1 MRTAR
6 VFPSMHDLLG
16 YGTPRDGE
24 ASPSAT
30 ADDESPSVL
39 GYEIIAHLG
48 SGSLGDVKLG
58 VCPRTGERVAIKMVD
73 HAKASARQIEQ
84 SDNEVCALQAL
95 VGAPHCLQLKAADAR
110 TAVTPARG
118 APAREVFAL
127 VTEFAEYG
135 DLFELIDAGGA
146 FSEPAAK
153 AIMRQ
158 LVAGLRAFEG
168 RDVVAHRDLKPENLL
183 VRGDGRLVVADFNLS
198 AHANAD
204 AARTPE
210 RERRRRAAIHRD
222 ALLHSACGSRSYMA
236 PEVLSGADAYLGPP
250 ADVWSAAVVLFTLLV
265 GHPPFE
271 EASRRCWFFRKACA
285 EPGKAHLFWAA
296 HAQTAAAAAP
306 AAAGGVSDA
315 ARALLARA
323 LAAEPARRAT
333 LDELA
338 RDAWFDGGAPE
349 LTPAELHAE
358 FARRAALVPRIRG
371 VRDALAARKIGG
383 ESPRGVEDERY
394 AG

>member
-1 MRTAR
+1 M
-6 VFPSMHDLLG
+6 
-16 YGTPRDGE
+16 Y
-24 ASPSAT
+24 
-30 ADDESPSVL
+30 
-39 GYEIIAHLG
+39 
-48 SGSLGDVKLG
+48 K
-58 VCPRTGERVAIKMVD
+58 
-73 HAKASARQIEQ
+73 RQLR
-84 SDNEVCALQAL
+84 ALA
-95 VGAPHCLQLKAADAR
+95 GAPHCLQLKAADAR
-110 TAVTPARG
+110 TAETRPAAPRG
-118 APAREVFAL
+118 EPAREVFAL

-158 LVAGLRAFEG
+158 LIAGLRAFDG
-168 RDVVAHRDLKPENLL
+168 RGVVAHRDLKPENLL
-183 VRGDGRLVVADFNLS
+183 VRGDGELVVADFNLS
-198 AHANAD
+198 AHSNVD
-204 AARTPE
+204 DARTPE

-222 ALLHSACGSRSYMA
+222 ALLNSACGSRSYMA

-323 LAAEPARRAT
+323 LAADPARRAT